1 MRRSLPGLFDRFFE
15 DYSQKTGGF
24 SVSLPLIG
32 IMGVFILLAVLFLL
46 GMPVSFA
53 MCIVGFCGFWY
64 VVSFKAAITMVGA
77 DIWSIF
83 SKYGLTVVPFFIFL
97 GYLAFN
103 SGIAEKLYN
112 TAYKWVGHWNGGLA
126 IATIGADELFAA
138 ICGSNTAPA
147 ATMGAVALPQ
157 MKKYNYDTILSSGT
171 VVTGGTL
178 GTVMP
183 PSVVLIIIGL
193 QTEQS
198 IIKLFL
204 GGILPAILLGILFV
218 LTIWVLCRINPKLG
232 PAGPKT
238 NLKDKVKSL
247 TGIVEAIAIF
257 SLVIGGLYAGLF
269 TPTEAG
275 AVGVFFTLIV
285 TALTRRLTRKGLVN
299 SITDTLKI
307 SCMVFFLV
315 TGAIIFGRFLAV
327 TRLPFMVADFASGLP
342 TSPYVILAVILLI
355 YLIGGCF
362 MDSLGFLVLT
372 IPIFFPLG
380 MTLGFD
386 PIWYAVIL
394 TMVTTMGAITPPV
407 GVNIYVVK
415 ALAPEIELGTIFKS
429 VSFFL
434 LACIVCVIILI
445 IFPQIVL
452 FIPEMAH

>member
-1 MRRSLPGLFDRFFE
+1 MSL
-15 DYSQKTGGF
+15 TM
-24 SVSLPLIG
+24 VG
-32 IMGVFILLAVLFLL
+32 IVGIVILLAVLFFL
-46 GMPVSFA
+46 GMPVGFA
-53 MCIVGFCGFWY
+53 MGIVGFCGFWY
-64 VVSFKAAITMVGA
+64 VVSFKAALCMVGA
-77 DIWSIF
+77 DIWDTF
-83 SKYGLTVVPFFIFL
+83 SKYGLTVVPLFVFL

-103 SGIAEKLYN
+103 SGIAERLYKA
-112 TAYKWVGHWNGGLA
+112 AYQWFGHLRGGLA

-138 ICGSNTAPA
+138 ICGSNTATA

-157 MKKYNYDTILSSGT
+157 MTKYNYDPRLSTGTI
-171 VVTGGTL
+171 VTGGTL

-198 IIKLFL
+198 IVKLFL
-204 GGILPAILLGILFV
+204 AGILPAILLGLLFV
-218 LTIWVLCRINPKLG
+218 LTIFVICRIYPHFG
-232 PAGPKT
+232 PAGPRT
-238 NLKDKVKSL
+238 TLKEKIRSL
-247 TGIVEAIAIF
+247 TGVIEAIVIF
-257 SLVIGGLYAGLF
+257 ILVIGGLYTGKF

-275 AVGVFFTLIV
+275 AVGVFFALLV
-285 TALTRRLTRKGLVN
+285 TVPFGRLTWKGLLN
-299 SITDTLKI
+299 SVRDTLKI

-327 TRLPFMVADFASGLP
+327 TRLPFMVADFAASLEV
-342 TSPYVILAVILLI
+342 SRYVILAFVLFI
-355 YLIGGCF
+355 YLVGGCF

-380 MTLGFD
+380 IALGFD
-386 PIWYAVIL
+386 PIWYSIIL

-434 LACIVCVIILI
+434 LACIISMVILI
-445 IFPQIVL
+445 IFPEIVL
-452 FIPEMAH
+452 VIPGPG

>member
-1 MRRSLPGLFDRFFE
+1 MSPTLVGI
-15 DYSQKTGGF
+15 
-24 SVSLPLIG
+24 IG
-32 IMGVFILLAVLFLL
+32 IILLLVVLFML
-46 GMPVSFA
+46 GMPVGFA
-53 MCIVGFCGFWY
+53 MAVVGFCGFWY
-64 VVSFKAAITMVGA
+64 VVSFKAALTMAGT
-77 DIWSIF
+77 DIWNTF
-83 SKYGLTVVPFFIFL
+83 SQYGLTVVPLFVFL

-103 SGIAEKLYN
+103 TGIAERLYQA
-112 TAYKWVGHWNGGLA
+112 AYKWFGHLRGGLA

-138 ICGSNTAPA
+138 ICGSNTATA

-157 MKKYNYDTILSSGT
+157 MKKYRYDTKLSSGT

-198 IIKLFL
+198 ITKLFL
-204 GGILPAILLGILFV
+204 GGILPALLLGVLFV
-218 LTIWVLCRINPKLG
+218 ATILVLCRIHPEYG
-232 PAGPKT
+232 PAGPKAGIGE
-238 NLKDKVKSL
+238 KIRSL
-247 TGIVEAIAIF
+247 AGVMEAVAIF
-257 SLVIGGLYAGLF
+257 VIVIGGLYAGLF

-285 TALTRRLTRKGLVN
+285 TLVTRRLTWKGLVD
-299 SITDTLKI
+299 SMKDTMKI
-307 SCMVFFLV
+307 SAMVFFLV

-327 TRLPFMVADFASGLP
+327 TRLAFRVAHFAAGLP
-342 TSPYVILAVILLI
+342 VSPYIVLAFILMI

-380 MTLGFD
+380 LALGFD
-386 PIWYAVIL
+386 PIWYSIIL

-415 ALAPEIELGTIFKS
+415 ALAPDIDLGTIFKS
-429 VSFFL
+429 ISFFL
-434 LACIVCVIILI
+434 AACILCIIILI
-445 IFPQIVL
+445 IFPQITL
-452 FIPEMAH
+452 LIPNLAR

>member
-1 MRRSLPGLFDRFFE
+1 MSLTLVGI
-15 DYSQKTGGF
+15 
-24 SVSLPLIG
+24 IG
-32 IMGVFILLAVLFLL
+32 IIILLAVLFFL
-46 GMPVSFA
+46 GMPVGFA
-53 MCIVGFCGFWY
+53 MAIVGFCGFWY
-64 VVSFKAAITMVGA
+64 VVSFNAAITMVGA
-77 DIWSIF
+77 DIWSTF
-83 SKYGLTVVPFFIFL
+83 SKYGLTVVPLFIFL

-103 SGIAEKLYN
+103 SGIAERLYN
-112 TAYKWVGHWNGGLA
+112 VAYRWFGHWRGGLA

-138 ICGSNTAPA
+138 ICGSNTATA
-147 ATMGAVALPQ
+147 ATMGTVALPQ
-157 MKKYNYDTILSSGT
+157 MNKYKYDTMLSSGT

-183 PSVVLIIIGL
+183 PSVVLIVIGL

-204 GGILPAILLGILFV
+204 GGILPAILLGLLFV
-218 LTIWVLCRINPKLG
+218 LTIFVICRINPSYG

-238 NLKDKVKSL
+238 SFKEKIISL
-247 TGIVEAIAIF
+247 TGVIEAVVIF
-257 SLVIGGLYAGLF
+257 ILVIGGLYAGLF

-275 AVGVFFTLIV
+275 AVGVFFALVV
-285 TALTRRLTRKGLVN
+285 TIATRRITWKGIV
-299 SITDTLKI
+299 SSVVETLKI
-307 SCMVFFLV
+307 SSMVFFLV

-342 TSPYVILAVILLI
+342 VSPYVILAFILVI

-362 MDSLGFLVLT
+362 VDSLGFLVLT

-380 MTLGFD
+380 MALGFD
-386 PIWYAVIL
+386 PIWYSIIL

-415 ALAPEIELGTIFKS
+415 ALAPEIPLGTIFKS

-434 LACIVCVIILI
+434 VACIVSIIILI
-445 IFPQIVL
+445 IFPQIILV
-452 FIPEMAH
+452 IPGMAY

>member
-1 MRRSLPGLFDRFFE
+1 V
-15 DYSQKTGGF
+15 
-24 SVSLPLIG
+24 SVTLLAVIG
-32 IMGVFILLAVLFLL
+32 IIILLAVLFFL
-46 GMPVSFA
+46 GMPVGFA
-53 MCIVGFCGFWY
+53 MGVVGFCGFWY
-64 VVSFKAAITMVGA
+64 VISFKAAITMVGA
-77 DIWSIF
+77 DIWGTF
-83 SKYGLTVVPFFIFL
+83 SKYGLSVIPLFIFL
-97 GYLAFN
+97 GYIAFN
-103 SGIAEKLYN
+103 SGIAERLYN
-112 TAYKWVGHWNGGLA
+112 TAYKWVGHWRGGLA

-138 ICGSNTAPA
+138 ICGSNTATA

-157 MKKYNYDTILSSGT
+157 MKKYGYHTMLSSGT
-171 VVTGGTL
+171 VITGGTL

-218 LTIWVLCRINPKLG
+218 LTIFVLCRINPALG

-238 NLKDKVKSL
+238 SFKEKIKSL
-247 TGIVEAIAIF
+247 TGVIEAVIIF
-257 SLVIGGLYAGLF
+257 VIVIGGLYTGLF

-275 AVGVFFTLIV
+275 AVGVFFTLLV
-285 TALTRRLTRKGLVN
+285 TIPFGRLTWKGLISSV
-299 SITDTLKI
+299 TDTLKI
-307 SCMVFFLV
+307 SCMAFFLV

-327 TRLPFMVADFASGLP
+327 TRLPFVVAEIAASLP
-342 TSPYVILAVILLI
+342 VSPYVILTIVLLI

-362 MDSLGFLVLT
+362 VDALGFLVLT

-380 MTLGFD
+380 MALGFD
-386 PIWYAVIL
+386 PIWYSVII

-415 ALAPEIELGTIFKS
+415 ALAPEIELATMFKS

-434 LACIVCVIILI
+434 VACLVCIAILI
-445 IFPQIVL
+445 IFPQLVL
-452 FIPEMAH
+452 IIPEMAR

>member
-1 MRRSLPGLFDRFFE
+1 MSLTLVGI
-15 DYSQKTGGF
+15 
-24 SVSLPLIG
+24 IG
-32 IMGVFILLAVLFLL
+32 IIILLGVLFFL
-46 GMPVSFA
+46 GMPVGFA
-53 MCIVGFCGFWY
+53 MAIVGFCGFWY
-64 VVSFKAAITMVGA
+64 AVSFKAAINMVGS
-77 DIWSIF
+77 DIWSTF
-83 SKYGLTVVPFFIFL
+83 SSYGLTVIPLFIFL

-103 SGIAEKLYN
+103 SGIAERLYN
-112 TAYKWVGHWNGGLA
+112 AAYKWFGHWRGGLA

-138 ICGSNTAPA
+138 ICGSNTATA
-147 ATMGAVALPQ
+147 ATMGKVALPQ
-157 MKKYNYDTILSSGT
+157 MQKYGYDNMLSSGT

-204 GGILPAILLGILFV
+204 AGILPAVLLGSLFV
-218 LTIWVLCRINPKLG
+218 LTIIVLCRINPGFG
-232 PAGPKT
+232 PAGQKT
-238 NLKDKVKSL
+238 GFKEKIKSL
-247 TGIVEAIAIF
+247 TGIIEAIIIF
-257 SLVIGGLYAGLF
+257 IIVIGGLYAGLF

-275 AVGVFFTLIV
+275 AVGVFFALVVIV
-285 TALTRRLTRKGLVN
+285 VTRRLTWKGLISSVV
-299 SITDTLKI
+299 DTLKI
-307 SCMVFFLV
+307 SSMVFFLV

-327 TRLPFMVADFASGLP
+327 TRLPFAVADFAASLP
-342 TSPYVILAVILLI
+342 VSPYVILSMVLLI

-362 MDSLGFLVLT
+362 IDSLGFLVLT

-380 MTLGFD
+380 MKLGFD
-386 PIWYAVIL
+386 PIWYAIIL

-415 ALAPEIELGTIFKS
+415 ALAPDIELATIFKG

-434 LACIVCVIILI
+434 MACIVCMIILI

-452 FIPEMAH
+452 IIPQMAQ